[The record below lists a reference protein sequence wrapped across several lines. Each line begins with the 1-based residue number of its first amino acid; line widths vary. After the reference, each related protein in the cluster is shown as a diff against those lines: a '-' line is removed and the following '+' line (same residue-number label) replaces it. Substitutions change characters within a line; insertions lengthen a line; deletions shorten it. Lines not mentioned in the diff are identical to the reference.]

1 MSHPE
6 PLSQWVETVSSAFPK
21 LSRPQAKV
29 LAYWSYGMVLAK
41 SCGITL
47 VCAAL
52 SLQMGSSEKSLLQR
66 LREWCYGTD
75 DKKGHKRRE
84 LDVST
89 CFAPLVQ
96 WILSLWPADQ
106 PRLALALD
114 ATTLKKR
121 FTVLVI
127 SVVYRGCAIPVAWK
141 VVGAEQKGAWQ
152 PYWLDLL
159 KHLAG
164 CVPEHWT
171 VIVMS
176 DRGLYAP
183 WLYAKIVSL
192 GWHPFMRI
200 NKQGHFR
207 PQGEGKFR
215 SLASAVP
222 TSGSAWCGKV
232 DCFSQETSRLQC
244 TLLARWDEG
253 YEEVWLIVTDLA
265 PAQATAVWYGMR
277 SWIEGGFKDTKRGGW
292 HWHQT
297 KMTDPER
304 AERLWL
310 AIAVATLWA
319 VSVGGEADANL
330 PVSSLVTLPETHVA
344 RRKATKRSRPRML
357 SCFARGIVTIVGML
371 IRGDGLL
378 LGRFV
383 PEPWPT
389 MPSVPKKKNT
399 KTKLMRLRRRLD
411 EKPTST
417 LGDKSLHD

>member
-6 PLSQWVETVSSAFPK
+6 PLSQWIQIVSTHFPK
-21 LSRPQAKV
+21 LSRPQAKM

-52 SLQMGSSEKSLLQR
+52 ALQLGCSEANLLQR
-66 LREWCYGTD
+66 LREWCYGAK
-75 DKKGHKRRE
+75 DKKGEKRRE

-89 CFAPLVQ
+89 CFGPLVQ
-96 WILSLWPADQ
+96 WILAWWPADQ

-121 FTVLVI
+121 FTVLVS

-141 VVGAEQKGAWQ
+141 VVGAEQKGAWE
-152 PYWLDLL
+152 PHWIKLL
-159 KHLAG
+159 TQLADG
-164 CVPEHWT
+164 VPEHWT

-207 PQGEGKFR
+207 PQGEAKFR
-215 SLASAVP
+215 SLATAAPSV
-222 TSGSAWCGKV
+222 GSAWCGVV

-253 YEEVWLIVTDLA
+253 YEEMWLIVTDLA
-265 PAQATAVWYGMR
+265 PAQASVVWYGMR
-277 SWIEGGFKDTKRGGW
+277 SWIEGGFKATKRGGW
-292 HWHQT
+292 GWHQT
-297 KMTDPER
+297 KMVDPAR

-319 VSVGGEADANL
+319 VSVGGQAEANL
-330 PVSSLVTLPETHVA
+330 PASSLEALPQTHVA
-344 RRKATKRSRPRML
+344 RRTASKRSRPRML
-357 SCFARGIVTIVGML
+357 SCFARGIVTIVGRL
-371 IRGDGLL
+371 IRGDGLV
-378 LGRFV
+378 LGRFI

-389 MPSVPKKKNT
+389 RPAVPKKKST
-399 KTKLMRLRRRLD
+399 KAKAHLAQ
-411 EKPTST
+411 EAA
-417 LGDKSLHD
+417 

>member
-1 MSHPE
+1 MSHPD
-6 PLSQWVETVSSAFPK
+6 PLSQWIETVSTMLPN

-52 SLQMGSSEKSLLQR
+52 ALQVGSSEQSLLQR
-66 LREWCYGTD
+66 LREWCYGAQ
-75 DKKGHKRRE
+75 DKKGQKRRE

-89 CFAPLVQ
+89 CFGPLLQ
-96 WILSLWPADQ
+96 WILAWWPADHA
-106 PRLALALD
+106 RLALALD
-114 ATTLKKR
+114 ATTLGKR
-121 FTVLVI
+121 FTVLCI

-141 VVGAEQKGAWQ
+141 VVGALEKGAWQ
-152 PYWLDLL
+152 PHWLKLL
-159 KHLAG
+159 EQLTD
-164 CVPEHWT
+164 CVPTHWT

-183 WLYAKIVSL
+183 WLYRQIVSL

-207 PQGEGKFR
+207 PRGAGPFR
-215 SLASAVP
+215 SLASAAPKV
-222 TSGSAWCGKV
+222 GSAWCGLV
-232 DCFSQETSRLQC
+232 DCFSGESSRLQC
-244 TLLARWDEG
+244 TLLARWDAG

-265 PAQATAVWYGMR
+265 PEQASAVWYGMR
-277 SWIEGGFKDTKRGGW
+277 TWIEGGFKDTKRGGW
-292 HWHQT
+292 GWHQT
-297 KMTDPER
+297 KMVDPQR

-319 VSVGGEADANL
+319 VSVGGEVDASL
-330 PVSSLVTLPETHVA
+330 PVSSLEALPQTHVA
-344 RRKATKRSRPRML
+344 RRQATKRSRPRML
-357 SCFARGIVTIVGML
+357 SCFARGILTIVGRL
-371 IRGDGLL
+371 IRGDGLVV
-378 LGRFV
+378 GRFV

-399 KTKLMRLRRRLD
+399 KSRVPLAQ
-411 EKPTST
+411 EAA
-417 LGDKSLHD
+417 

>member
-1 MSHPE
+1 MSQPE
-6 PLSQWVETVSSAFPK
+6 PLSQWIETVSSALPK

-41 SCGITL
+41 SCGIIV

-52 SLQMGSSEKSLLQR
+52 AIQLGCSEASLVQR
-66 LREWCYGTD
+66 LREWCYGAK
-75 DKKGHKRRE
+75 DKRGSKRRE

-89 CFAPLVQ
+89 CFAPLLG
-96 WILSLWPADQ
+96 WILSWWPADE

-121 FTVLVI
+121 FTVLCI

-141 VVGAEQKGAWQ
+141 IVEAEEKGSWRPHWIRLLTHVGDA
-152 PYWLDLL
+152 
-159 KHLAG
+159 
-164 CVPEHWT
+164 VPPEWT

-176 DRGLYAP
+176 DRGLYAL
-183 WLYAKIVSL
+183 WLYQHIVAL
-192 GWHPFMRI
+192 NWHPFMRI

-207 PQGEGKFR
+207 PHGHGQFR
-215 SLASAVP
+215 SLASAAPEV
-222 TSGSAWCGKV
+222 GSAWCGKV
-232 DCFSQETSRLQC
+232 DCFSGESSRLQC
-244 TLLARWDEG
+244 TLLARWDQG

-292 HWHQT
+292 GWHQT
-297 KMTDPER
+297 KMVDPQR

-310 AIAVATLWA
+310 AIAVATLWV
-319 VSVGGEADANL
+319 VSVGGEVDATL
-330 PVSSLVTLPETHVA
+330 PASSLEALPQTHVA
-344 RRKATKRSRPRML
+344 RRTATKRSRPRML
-357 SCFARGIVTIVGML
+357 SCFARGIITIVGRL
-371 IRGDGLL
+371 IRGDGLV

-389 MPSVPKKKNT
+389 TPSVPKKQTT
-399 KTKLMRLRRRLD
+399 KSKAHVAQ
-411 EKPTST
+411 EAA
-417 LGDKSLHD
+417 

>member
-1 MSHPE
+1 MSHSE
-6 PLSQWVETVSSAFPK
+6 SLSQWIATVSTAFPK

-47 VCAAL
+47 VCAVLAL
-52 SLQMGSSEKSLLQR
+52 HLGCSEGSLVQR
-66 LREWCYGTD
+66 LREWCYGAK
-75 DKKGHKRRE
+75 DKKGDKRRE

-89 CFAPLVQ
+89 CFAPLLK
-96 WILSLWPADQ
+96 WILAWWPADQ

-121 FTVLVI
+121 FTVLCI

-141 VVGAEQKGAWQ
+141 VVEAEAKGSWQ
-152 PYWLDLL
+152 PHWLALLSDLE
-159 KHLAG
+159 G
-164 CVPEHWT
+164 SVPAEWT

-183 WLYAKIVSL
+183 WLYQHIRSL

-200 NKQGHFR
+200 NKQGNFR
-207 PQGEGKFR
+207 PLGEAKFR
-215 SLASAVP
+215 SLATAAP
-222 TSGSAWCGKV
+222 TVGSAWCGKV
-232 DCFSQETSRLQC
+232 DCFSGEVSRLQC

-265 PAQATAVWYGMR
+265 PQQATAVWYGMR

-292 HWHQT
+292 GWHQT
-297 KMTDPER
+297 QMVDPAR

-310 AIAVATLWA
+310 GIAVAKVWV
-319 VSVGGEADANL
+319 VSRGGQVDANL
-330 PVSSLVTLPETHVA
+330 PVSSLEALPQTHVA
-344 RRKATKRSRPRML
+344 RRTATKRSRPRML
-357 SCFARGIVTIVGML
+357 SCFARGIITIVGLL
-371 IRGDGLL
+371 IRGDGLVV
-378 LGRFV
+378 GRFV

-389 MPSVPKKKNT
+389 RPSVPKKKNT
-399 KTKLMRLRRRLD
+399 KAKVHVAQ
-411 EKPTST
+411 EAA
-417 LGDKSLHD
+417 

>member
-6 PLSQWVETVSSAFPK
+6 PLSQWMETVSTMVPK

-41 SCGITL
+41 SCGISL
-47 VCAAL
+47 VCATLAIQL
-52 SLQMGSSEKSLLQR
+52 QCAERSLIKR
-66 LREWCYGTD
+66 LGEWCYD
-75 DKKGHKRRE
+75 AKDKKGKKRRE

-89 CFAPLVQ
+89 CFGPLLQ
-96 WILSLWPADQ
+96 WILAWWPADQ

-141 VVGAEQKGAWQ
+141 VVGAEQKGSWK
-152 PYWLDLL
+152 PHWLKLL
-159 KHLAG
+159 EQLAAS
-164 CVPEHWT
+164 VPEGWT

-183 WLYAKIVSL
+183 WLYAKIVEL
-192 GWHPFMRI
+192 RWHPFMRI

-207 PQGEGKFR
+207 PQGESQFR
-215 SLASAVP
+215 SLATAAPSV
-222 TSGSAWCGKV
+222 GSAWCGKV
-232 DCFSQETSRLQC
+232 DCFSGEVSRLSC

-253 YEEVWLIVTDLA
+253 YEEVWVIITDMA

-292 HWHQT
+292 GWHQT
-297 KMTDPER
+297 KMVDPQR

-319 VSVGGEADANL
+319 VSVGGEVDATL
-330 PVSSLVTLPETHVA
+330 PVSSFEALPETHVA
-344 RRKATKRSRPRML
+344 RRTATKRSRPRML
-357 SCFARGIVTIVGML
+357 SCFARGIITIIGRL
-371 IRGDGLL
+371 IRGDGLV
-378 LGRFV
+378 LGRFI

-389 MPSVPKKKNT
+389 RPSVPKKKST
-399 KTKLMRLRRRLD
+399 RT
-411 EKPTST
+411 TS
-417 LGDKSLHD
+417 HAPQEAA

>member
-1 MSHPE
+1 MSHNE
-6 PLSQWVETVSSAFPK
+6 PLSQWIETVSTAFPK

-29 LAYWSYGMVLAK
+29 LAYWSYGMVIAK

-52 SLQMGSSEKSLLQR
+52 SLQVGSSEKSLLQR
-66 LREWCYGTD
+66 LREWCYNAE
-75 DKKGHKRRE
+75 DKQGAKRRE

-89 CFAPLVQ
+89 CFAPLLQ
-96 WILSLWPADQ
+96 WILSWWPADQ
-106 PRLALALD
+106 PQLALALD

-141 VVGAEQKGAWQ
+141 VVGAEQKGAWE
-152 PYWLDLL
+152 PHWMKLL
-159 KHLAG
+159 TKLAG
-164 CVPEHWT
+164 SVPEHWT

-207 PQGEGKFR
+207 PKGAGTFR
-215 SLASAVP
+215 SLASAAPSVG
-222 TSGSAWCGKV
+222 TAWCGQV

-265 PAQATAVWYGMR
+265 PEQATAVWYGMR

-292 HWHQT
+292 GWHQT
-297 KMTDPER
+297 KMVDPER

-319 VSVGGEADANL
+319 VSVGGEVDANL
-330 PVSSLVTLPETHVA
+330 PVSSLETLPETHVA

-357 SCFARGIVTIVGML
+357 SCFARGILTIVGLL
-371 IRGDGLL
+371 IRGDGLV

-383 PEPWPT
+383 PEPWPS
-389 MPSVPKKKNT
+389 MPSVRTKKNT
-399 KTKLMRLRRRLD
+399 KTKAHTAQ
-411 EKPTST
+411 EAA
-417 LGDKSLHD
+417 

>member
-1 MSHPE
+1 MSHPQ
-6 PLSQWVETVSSAFPK
+6 PLSQWIETVSTAFPH

-29 LAYWSYGMVLAK
+29 LALWSYGMVIAK

-52 SLQMGSSEKSLLQR
+52 ALQLGCSEASLVQR
-66 LREWCYGTD
+66 LREWCYGAQ
-75 DKKGHKRRE
+75 DKKGDKGHE

-89 CFAPLVQ
+89 CFAPLLK
-96 WILSLWPADQ
+96 WILAWWPADQ

-127 SVVYRGCAIPVAWK
+127 SVVYRGCAIAVSWK
-141 VVGAEQKGAWQ
+141 VVGAEEKGSWE
-152 PYWLDLL
+152 PHWLGLL
-159 KHLAG
+159 KSLAG
-164 CVPEHWT
+164 SVPEHWT

-183 WLYAKIVSL
+183 WLSAKIVSL

-200 NKQGHFR
+200 NKQGPFRPVGEGHFR
-207 PQGEGKFR
+207 GL
-215 SLASAVP
+215 STAAP
-222 TSGSAWCGKV
+222 TVGSAWCGAV
-232 DCFSQETSRLQC
+232 DCFSQEKSRLRC
-244 TLLARWDEG
+244 TLLARWEEG
-253 YEEVWLIVTDLA
+253 DEEVWLIVTDLE
-265 PAQATAVWYGMR
+265 PEQASAVWSGMR

-292 HWHQT
+292 QWHQT
-297 KMTDPER
+297 KMVDPQR

-330 PVSSLVTLPETHVA
+330 PASSLETLPQTHVA
-344 RRKATKRSRPRML
+344 RRKATGRSRPRML
-357 SCFARGIVTIVGML
+357 SCFARGMLTIVAAL
-371 IRGDGLL
+371 IRGDGLV

-383 PEPWPT
+383 PEPWPST
-389 MPSVPKKKNT
+389 ASPGKKKNAKIKAHAT
-399 KTKLMRLRRRLD
+399 Q
-411 EKPTST
+411 EAA
-417 LGDKSLHD
+417 

>member
-1 MSHPE
+1 MSHSE
-6 PLSQWVETVSSAFPK
+6 PLSQWIETVSTAFPT

-29 LAYWSYGMVLAK
+29 LAFWSYGMVLAK
-41 SCGITL
+41 ACGITL

-52 SLQMGSSEKSLLQR
+52 ALQLGCSEASLVQR
-66 LREWCYGTD
+66 LREWCYGAQ
-75 DKKGHKRRE
+75 DKKGNKRQE

-89 CFAPLVQ
+89 CFGPLLR
-96 WILSLWPADQ
+96 WILCWWPADE

-121 FTVLVI
+121 FTVLAI

-141 VVGAEQKGAWQ
+141 IVSAEAKGSWQ
-152 PYWLDLL
+152 PHWLSLL
-159 KHLAG
+159 QSLEDS
-164 CVPEHWT
+164 VPEHWM

-192 GWHPFMRI
+192 GWHPFLRI

-207 PQGEGKFR
+207 PVEEGTFR
-215 SLASAVP
+215 SLATAAP
-222 TSGSAWCGKV
+222 TVGSAWCGQV
-232 DCFSQETSRLQC
+232 DCFSGEKCRLRC

-253 YEEVWLIVTDLA
+253 YEEVWLIVTDLL
-265 PAQATAVWYGMR
+265 PEQATAVWYGMR

-292 HWHQT
+292 QWHQT

-310 AIAVATLWA
+310 AIAVATLWV

-330 PVSSLVTLPETHVA
+330 PVSSLEALPETHIA
-344 RRKATKRSRPRML
+344 RRKASGRSRPRML
-357 SCFARGIVTIVGML
+357 SCFARGMVTIIGAL
-371 IRGDGLL
+371 IRGDGLV

-383 PEPWPT
+383 PEPWPSMT
-389 MPSVPKKKNT
+389 PVPKKKNSKIVARAT
-399 KTKLMRLRRRLD
+399 Q
-411 EKPTST
+411 EAA
-417 LGDKSLHD
+417 

>member
-6 PLSQWVETVSSAFPK
+6 SLSQWIETVSTAFPQ

-29 LAYWSYGMVLAK
+29 LAYWSFGMVLAK

-52 SLQMGSSEKSLLQR
+52 ALQLGCSEASLLQR
-66 LREWCYGTD
+66 LREWCYGAK
-75 DKKGHKRRE
+75 DKKGDKRRE

-89 CFAPLVQ
+89 CFAPLLQ
-96 WILSLWPADQ
+96 WILSWWPADQ

-121 FTVLVI
+121 FTVLVG
-127 SVVYRGCAIPVAWK
+127 SRVYRGCAIPVAWK
-141 VVGAEQKGAWQ
+141 VVGAEQKGAWE
-152 PYWLDLL
+152 PHWLKLL
-159 KHLAG
+159 TKLADS
-164 CVPEHWT
+164 VPEHWT

-176 DRGLYAP
+176 DRGVYAP

-215 SLASAVP
+215 SLATAAPSV
-222 TSGSAWCGKV
+222 GSAWCGVV
-232 DCFSQETSRLQC
+232 DCFSGEISRLQC
-244 TLLARWDEG
+244 TLLARW
-253 YEEVWLIVTDLA
+253 
-265 PAQATAVWYGMR
+265 
-277 SWIEGGFKDTKRGGW
+277 WIEGGFKDTKRGGW
-292 HWHQT
+292 GWHQT
-297 KMTDPER
+297 KMVDPER

-319 VSVGGEADANL
+319 VSVGGEVDANL
-330 PVSSLVTLPETHVA
+330 PVSSLEALPQTHVA
-344 RRKATKRSRPRML
+344 RRTATRRSRPRMV
-357 SCFARGIVTIVGML
+357 SCFARGIITIVGRL
-371 IRGDGLL
+371 IRGDGLVV
-378 LGRFV
+378 GRFV

-389 MPSVPKKKNT
+389 RPSVPKKKNT
-399 KTKLMRLRRRLD
+399 KSNAHAAQ
-411 EKPTST
+411 EAA
-417 LGDKSLHD
+417 